1 MDILVIEDDVTEL
14 SDGKLED
21 GEKSDGV
28 GGTTVSALG
37 RG

>member
-21 GEKSDGV
+21 ARSLMVLGV
-28 GGTTVSALG
+28 LLCLPSVEG
-37 RG
+37 